1 MMNKIQIILVIL
13 LGFIFLAW
21 GNTIV
26 PKRIEIGEIETV
38 RVLGLDNNSEK
49 NTSLEESEF
58 KDESDRQEGSNNSE
72 ETGDSKNNN
81 SSDSEDKK
89 GIKYDSSEIRNIFD
103 EDDVM
108 MTIIRE
114 NEGQGDNSQ
123 GEQSANKKQEVVTVI
138 ASNFAKAVKAL
149 QNYKSKSFTGGHIK
163 YVIMGEQMAENNFVD
178 AIDFVSREVELRLT
192 AQMYIARELTAN
204 EVISGEGNSAEN
216 MADVLENLDRNIN
229 SFGISENKEVLDVIE
244 LVVDRKKCGLIPTL
258 MTASENK
265 YNKEWEIGSSK
276 KDEAESTIEF
286 AGYGI
291 IKDAKLIDYLSL
303 EESRGANF
311 VNNTLESTVVT
322 IKREEE
328 KDISLDLITS
338 VTKVKFLFDGD
349 ELKKIAVKN
358 QSRSNITQIV
368 TEDNQL
374 TENVIKDLE
383 TEQAK
388 IIKNEIDMVIKKS
401 QQLGA
406 DFLNIEERLRVKH
419 PYKYE
424 KLKDNWS
431 EIYQNIPIEVTVETR
446 VRRLYDVLELESES

>member
-1 MMNKIQIILVIL
+1 MSRMRIILAAL

-26 PKRIEIGEIETV
+26 PKRIEIGNIETV

-49 NTSLEESEF
+49 NTSLEESEN
-58 KDESDRQEGSNNSE
+58 KEENTSKNEGSNLGE
-72 ETGDSKNNN
+72 
-81 SSDSEDKK
+81 SSDEDSSSEDGNKK
-89 GIKYDSSEIRNIFD
+89 GIKYDSSEVRNIFD
-103 EDDVM
+103 EDDIM

-114 NEGQGDNSQ
+114 NDTSGGGAQ
-123 GEQSANKKQEVVTVI
+123 GEETQKGKQEVVTVI
-138 ASNFAKAVKAL
+138 SSNFAKAVKAL

-163 YVIMGEQMAENNFVD
+163 YIIIGEEMAMNNFVD

-192 AQMYIARELTAN
+192 AQMYIAREMTAN
-204 EVISGEGNSAEN
+204 EVISGEGNSSEN

-229 SFGISENKEVLDVIE
+229 SFGISEKQEVLDVIA
-244 LVVDRKKCGLIPTL
+244 LVVEREKCGLIPTL

-265 YNKEWEIGSSK
+265 YNKDWEIGSNE

-286 AGYGI
+286 AGYGV
-291 IKDAKLIDYLSL
+291 IKEAKLIDYLSL

-322 IKREEE
+322 IKREEK

-338 VTKVKFLFDGD
+338 VTKMKFLFDGD
-349 ELKKIAVKN
+349 KLKKIEVKN

-368 TEDNQL
+368 TEDNKL
-374 TENVIKDLE
+374 TEEIIKNLE
-383 TEQAK
+383 VEQAE
-388 IIKNEIDMVIKKS
+388 IIKNEIEMVINKS
-401 QQLGA
+401 KELSA
-406 DFLNIEERLRVKH
+406 DFLNFEEMLRVKH

-424 KLKDNWS
+424 KLKENWS
-431 EIYQNIPIEVTVETR
+431 EIYKSVPIEVTVETR
-446 VRRLYDVLELESES
+446 IRRLYDVLELESEG